1 MFMKISNSIS
11 GKLVDPIGRRIVN
24 AKIYFQDGIITRIEE
39 SLEAENVYIIP
50 GFVDSHVH
58 IESSLLVPTRFAQA
72 AIKNGTVAVV
82 ADPHEVANVAGIEG
96 VRFMIENA
104 RQSKLKFFF
113 GAPSCVPASPVDEC
127 FEPFTSREVAKL
139 LDLPEV
145 THLAEMMNFPGVIN
159 GNAEV
164 HSILSEAKAR
174 NKPIDGHAPGL
185 SGENLTK
192 YVSAGITTDHEC
204 FTLEEAKKKIEL
216 GMKVLI
222 REGSAAKN
230 FDALHPI
237 IGQNPSMAMFCTDDC
252 HPDELMG
259 GHINKHVR
267 KAIALGNDIFDVL
280 QVASVNPVNHYRL
293 NVGLLQVG
301 QPADFIVVDNLKDFN
316 VLSTHIKGIDV
327 TKFEEDYAAEPPLF
341 SFPNHFDHHK
351 IKLDFPSGKPVKVIK
366 VIEGELITETLKTS
380 VPGSGYDFDKD
391 ILKIVVLS
399 RYNPNNIGVGLI
411 NGFGMRKGAIAASIA
426 HDSHHIVAIGANDDS
441 IVRAIDYIIE
451 SRGGMCYYDG
461 NEIMG
466 LALPFF
472 GLMTNVDVS
481 DAAKEYSL
489 INKKLKAD
497 GCKLHAPFMT
507 MAFMSLSVIPHLKL
521 TPTGLFDVDRFSL
534 TTIFVD

>member
-1 MFMKISNSIS
+1 MFMKSSNSIS
-11 GKLVDPIGRRIVN
+11 GKLVDPIGRRTVN
-24 AKIYFQDGIITRIEE
+24 AKIYFQDGVITQIDE
-39 SLEAENVYIIP
+39 SLDAENVYIIP

-159 GNAEV
+159 GNTEV

-185 SGENLTK
+185 SGEKLTK

-267 KAIALGNDIFDVL
+267 KAIALGYDIFDVL

-301 QPADFIVVDNLKDFN
+301 QPADFIVVDN
-316 VLSTHIKGIDV
+316 
-327 TKFEEDYAAEPPLF
+327 
-341 SFPNHFDHHK
+341 
-351 IKLDFPSGKPVKVIK
+351 
-366 VIEGELITETLKTS
+366 
-380 VPGSGYDFDKD
+380 
-391 ILKIVVLS
+391 
-399 RYNPNNIGVGLI
+399 
-411 NGFGMRKGAIAASIA
+411 
-426 HDSHHIVAIGANDDS
+426 
-441 IVRAIDYIIE
+441 
-451 SRGGMCYYDG
+451 
-461 NEIMG
+461 
-466 LALPFF
+466 
-472 GLMTNVDVS
+472 
-481 DAAKEYSL
+481 
-489 INKKLKAD
+489 
-497 GCKLHAPFMT
+497 
-507 MAFMSLSVIPHLKL
+507 
-521 TPTGLFDVDRFSL
+521 
-534 TTIFVD
+534 

>member
-1 MFMKISNSIS
+1 M
-11 GKLVDPIGRRIVN
+11 
-24 AKIYFQDGIITRIEE
+24 
-39 SLEAENVYIIP
+39 
-50 GFVDSHVH
+50 
-58 IESSLLVPTRFAQA
+58 
-72 AIKNGTVAVV
+72 
-82 ADPHEVANVAGIEG
+82 
-96 VRFMIENA
+96 
-104 RQSKLKFFF
+104 
-113 GAPSCVPASPVDEC
+113 
-127 FEPFTSREVAKL
+127 
-139 LDLPEV
+139 
-145 THLAEMMNFPGVIN
+145 
-159 GNAEV
+159 
-164 HSILSEAKAR
+164 
-174 NKPIDGHAPGL
+174 
-185 SGENLTK
+185 
-192 YVSAGITTDHEC
+192 
-204 FTLEEAKKKIEL
+204 
-216 GMKVLI
+216 
-222 REGSAAKN
+222 
-230 FDALHPI
+230 
-237 IGQNPSMAMFCTDDC
+237 
-252 HPDELMG
+252 
-259 GHINKHVR
+259 
-267 KAIALGNDIFDVL
+267 
-280 QVASVNPVNHYRL
+280 
-293 NVGLLQVG
+293 
-301 QPADFIVVDNLKDFN
+301 
-316 VLSTHIKGIDV
+316 
-327 TKFEEDYAAEPPLF
+327 
-341 SFPNHFDHHK
+341 
-351 IKLDFPSGKPVKVIK
+351 
-366 VIEGELITETLKTS
+366 IEGELITETLKTS

>member
-1 MFMKISNSIS
+1 MKSSNSIS

-24 AKIYFQDGIITRIEE
+24 AKIYFQDGVITQIDE
-39 SLEAENVYIIP
+39 SLDAENVYIIP

-104 RQSKLKFFF
+104 RQSKLKFFY

-127 FEPFTSREVAKL
+127 FEPFTSKEVAKL

-159 GNAEV
+159 GNTEV

-204 FTLEEAKKKIEL
+204 FTLDEAKKKIEL

-267 KAIALGNDIFDVL
+267 KAIALGYDIFDVL

-316 VLSTHIKGIDV
+316 VLSTYIKGVNV
-327 TKFEEDYAAEPPLF
+327 TNIEEDYAAEPPLF

-380 VPGSGYDFDKD
+380 VPVSGYDFDKD

-411 NGFGMRKGAIAASIA
+411 HGFGMRKGAIASSIA

-441 IVRAIDYIIE
+441 ILRAIDYIIE
-451 SRGGMCYYDG
+451 SRGGICYFDG
-461 NEIMG
+461 NETMG

-521 TPTGLFDVDRFSL
+521 TPAGLFDVDRFSL
-534 TTIFVD
+534 TSIFAE

>member
-1 MFMKISNSIS
+1 MFMKSSNSIS
-11 GKLVDPIGRRIVN
+11 GKLVDPIGRRTVN
-24 AKIYFQDGIITRIEE
+24 AKIYFQDGVITQIDE
-39 SLEAENVYIIP
+39 SLDAENVYIIP

-159 GNAEV
+159 GNTEV

-185 SGENLTK
+185 SGEKLTK

-267 KAIALGNDIFDVL
+267 KAIALGYDIFDVL

-316 VLSTHIKGIDV
+316 VLSTYIKGVDV
-327 TKFEEDYAAEPPLF
+327 TNFEEDYAVEPPLF

-351 IKLDFPSGKPVKVIK
+351 IKLDFTSGKPVKVIK

-399 RYNPNNIGVGLI
+399 RYNPNNLGVGLI

-441 IVRAIDYIIE
+441 IVRAIDYIIK
-451 SRGGMCYYDG
+451 SRGGICYYDG
-461 NEIMG
+461 NETMG

-521 TPTGLFDVDRFSL
+521 TPAGLFDVDRFSL
-534 TTIFVD
+534 TSIFAE

>member
-1 MFMKISNSIS
+1 MFMKSSNSIS
-11 GKLVDPIGRRIVN
+11 GKLVDPIGRRIVS
-24 AKIYFQDGIITRIEE
+24 AKIYIQDGVITQIDE
-39 SLEAENVYIIP
+39 SLDAENVYIIP

-96 VRFMIENA
+96 VRFMIENS

-159 GNAEV
+159 GNTDV

-230 FDALHPI
+230 FDALHSI

-267 KAIALGNDIFDVL
+267 KAIALGYDIFDVL

-316 VLSTHIKGIDV
+316 VLSTYIKGVNV
-327 TKFEEDYAAEPPLF
+327 TNFEKDYAAEPPLF

-441 IVRAIDYIIE
+441 IVRAIDYIIK

-461 NEIMG
+461 NDTMG

-521 TPTGLFDVDRFSL
+521 TPAGLFDVDRFSL
-534 TTIFVD
+534 TSIFAE

>member
-1 MFMKISNSIS
+1 MFMKNSNSIS
-11 GKLVDPIGRRIVN
+11 GKLVDPIGRRTVN
-24 AKIYFQDGIITRIEE
+24 AKIYFQDGVITQIDE
-39 SLEAENVYIIP
+39 SLDAENVYIIP

-159 GNAEV
+159 GNTEV

-185 SGENLTK
+185 SGEKLTK

-267 KAIALGNDIFDVL
+267 KAIALGYDIFDVL

-301 QPADFIVVDNLKDFN
+301 QPADFIVVDNLNDFN
-316 VLSTHIKGIDV
+316 VLSTYIKGVNV
-327 TKFEEDYAAEPPLF
+327 TNFEEDYAVKPPLF
-341 SFPNHFDHHK
+341 SFPNHFDHQK

-411 NGFGMRKGAIAASIA
+411 HGFGMRKGAIAASIA

-441 IVRAIDYIIE
+441 IVRAIDYIIKN
-451 SRGGMCYYDG
+451 RGGMCYYDG
-461 NEIMG
+461 NETMG

-521 TPTGLFDVDRFSL
+521 TPAGLFDVDRFSL
-534 TTIFVD
+534 TSIFAE

>member
-1 MFMKISNSIS
+1 MDGLNSIT

-24 AKIYFQDGIITRIEE
+24 ARVYFQDGVISEIEE
-39 SLEAENVYIIP
+39 SNVDENVYIIP

-58 IESSLLVPTRFAQA
+58 IESSLLIPTRFAQA
-72 AIKNGTVAVV
+72 AVKNGTVAVV
-82 ADPHEVANVAGIEG
+82 ADPHEVANVAGIQG

-104 RQSKLKFFF
+104 KLSKLKFFF

-127 FEPFTSREVAKL
+127 FETFTSKEVAKL
-139 LDLPEV
+139 LELPEV
-145 THLAEMMNFPGVIN
+145 THLAEMMNFPGVVN
-159 GNAEV
+159 GNTEV

-204 FTLEEAKKKIEL
+204 FTLEEAKRKIEL

-230 FDALHPI
+230 FDALHPL
-237 IGQNPSMAMFCTDDC
+237 IGINPNMVMFCTDDC
-252 HPDELMG
+252 HPDELIG
-259 GHINKHVR
+259 GHINKLVR
-267 KAIALGNDIFDVL
+267 KAVALGYNLFDVL
-280 QVASVNPVNHYRL
+280 QVVSVNPVYHYGL

-316 VLSTHIKGIDV
+316 VLSTYINGVNV
-327 TKFEEDYAAEPPLF
+327 TNFDKEF
-341 SFPNHFDHHK
+341 SVEAPSFTFPVGFDHNK
-351 IKLDFPSGKPVKVIK
+351 VRLEIPSGKQVKVIK
-366 VIEGELITETLKTS
+366 VIEGELITETLKTA
-380 VPGSGYDFDKD
+380 VPSSGYDFEKD

-399 RYNPNNIGVGLI
+399 RYNPDNISVGLI
-411 NGFGMRKGAIAASIA
+411 HGFGMKKGAIAASIA

-441 IVRAIDYIIE
+441 ILQAIDYIIQN
-451 SRGGMCYYDG
+451 RGGICYYNGDDTL
-461 NEIMG
+461 G

-472 GLMTNVDVS
+472 GLMSKTNVN
-481 DAAKEYSL
+481 DAAREYSL
-489 INKKLKAD
+489 INEKLKAD

-521 TPTGLFDVDRFSL
+521 IPAGLFDVDRFSL
-534 TTIFVD
+534 TSIFAD